1 MRARVVSNPRS
12 TLSLRPRGLFV
23 NIAAV
28 ATLTV
33 LSAITW
39 ADQATDL
46 ERLRMAIHDLKSS
59 LEDDSI
65 KLTRAREQAFEL
77 ERDSSEAAKRQRHLE
92 HQISIKTARVNELKK
107 KKARIGGLLET
118 SRAYLHQ
125 SALSRYML
133 SLQPKL
139 KILLNTDDARKLS
152 RILAYYNYIIA
163 GHHHDVKR
171 TRSNFEAL
179 ASTEAA
185 LKLEMNSLRNLMHET
200 IKNLELLGKVR
211 VERSEL
217 AVAIRARMDY
227 GNTRMDQL
235 REDERRLL
243 DLIGK
248 LGHEKSVTEIQIP
261 FIDLKGKLDWPAP
274 GRVANAPGMALRQ
287 GGARWAGV
295 LIKAETGTEVISVA
309 GGRVVFADWF
319 RNLGQLVIIDHG
331 DGYMTLYGNNTE
343 LHKQAGEEVGAGEI
357 IATVGDGDDE
367 MPHGLYFEL
376 RVGGEPLDPRP
387 WFVAPQ

>member
-1 MRARVVSNPRS
+1 
-12 TLSLRPRGLFV
+12 
-23 NIAAV
+23 
-28 ATLTV
+28 
-33 LSAITW
+33 
-39 ADQATDL
+39 
-46 ERLRMAIHDLKSS
+46 
-59 LEDDSI
+59 
-65 KLTRAREQAFEL
+65 
-77 ERDSSEAAKRQRHLE
+77 
-92 HQISIKTARVNELKK
+92 
-107 KKARIGGLLET
+107 
-118 SRAYLHQ
+118 
-125 SALSRYML
+125 
-133 SLQPKL
+133 
-139 KILLNTDDARKLS
+139 
-152 RILAYYNYIIA
+152 
-163 GHHHDVKR
+163 
-171 TRSNFEAL
+171 
-179 ASTEAA
+179 
-185 LKLEMNSLRNLMHET
+185 MHET

-248 LGHEKSVTEIQIP
+248 LGHKKSVTEIQIP

-295 LIKAETGTEVISVA
+295 LIKAETGAEVIAVA

-357 IATVGDGDDE
+357 IATVGEGDDE
-367 MPHGLYFEL
+367 MPQGLYFEL